1 MAQGTAR
8 GTESEE
14 SPRVIETVRPAAGS
28 SAGAGGARPADSPVP
43 PGRGEWPHVTA
54 DVSDAPMP
62 ADLRQWVTGRL
73 PGLADAMGVLD
84 VSWPRGDS
92 RVWRVT
98 SGVSAAYVKVSPTP
112 EDFAREVRGYRHA
125 AHCLAPGEAPRL
137 LASDLGLR
145 AVMTS
150 PLPGHVVRGFPLT
163 ADAESRVHELAGR
176 LLRRWHDHPVPAGPG
191 VRDDIMASV
200 ARKAEEVVDSLR
212 RVSGHLTDAQRDL
225 AERAGRELPL
235 LAEDLPL
242 VFRHGDYST
251 RNWIWDHRRG
261 THGLIDFEKS
271 DHGIAVEDFV
281 WLCCASWP
289 TNPALKPA
297 FLGGYGRGLS
307 DAEQRALPLFTA
319 RLGVTYV
326 NAGVA
331 GQEPKLVDRGRTI
344 LTRMVQ
350 AYA

>member
-1 MAQGTAR
+1 MTL
-8 GTESEE
+8 
-14 SPRVIETVRPAAGS
+14 
-28 SAGAGGARPADSPVP
+28 
-43 PGRGEWPHVTA
+43 
-54 DVSDAPMP
+54 DAPMP
-62 ADLRQWVTGRL
+62 ADLRRWVTHRL
-73 PGLADAMGVLD
+73 PGLANAMDVLD

-92 RVWRVT
+92 RVWRVA
-98 SGVSAAYVKVSPTP
+98 SGTAAAYVKLSPTP

-191 VRDDIMASV
+191 VRDDIMTSV
-200 ARKAEEVVDSLR
+200 ARKADEATACLARTSEY
-212 RVSGHLTDAQRDL
+212 LTEAQREL
-225 AERAGRELPL
+225 VERMGRELPR

-251 RNWIWDHRRG
+251 RNWLWDHRRG
-261 THGLIDFEKS
+261 THSLIDFEKS

-281 WLCCASWP
+281 WLCCGAWP
-289 TNPALKPA
+289 TNADLRPA
-297 FLGGYGRGLS
+297 FLDGYGRGLS
-307 DAEQRALPLFTA
+307 DTEQQALPLFTA
-319 RLGVTYV
+319 RLGVSYLD
-326 NAGVA
+326 AGVTR
-331 GQEPKLVDRGRTI
+331 QEPTLVYRGRTI
-344 LTRMVQ
+344 LARMVH

>member
-1 MAQGTAR
+1 MSQGTAR

-14 SPRVIETVRPAAGS
+14 SPRVAGQVRPPAGS
-28 SAGAGGARPADSPVP
+28 SDGASAQPAVSPVAARSGVEP
-43 PGRGEWPHVTA
+43 YETP
-54 DVSDAPMP
+54 DALMP
-62 ADLRQWVTGRL
+62 ADLRQWVVDRL
-73 PGLADAMGVLD
+73 PGFAIAMDVLD

-98 SGVSAAYVKVSPTP
+98 SEVSAAFVKVSPTP
-112 EDFAREVRGYRHA
+112 EDFAREVRGYGHA
-125 AHCLAPGEAPRL
+125 AQCLAPGEAARL
-137 LASDLGLR
+137 LASDPGLR

-150 PLPGHVVRGFPLT
+150 PLTGHVVRGFPL
-163 ADAESRVHELAGR
+163 APDAESRVHELAGR

-191 VRDDIMASV
+191 VRDDIMTSV
-200 ARKAEEVVDSLR
+200 VRKADEVTGLLERTSA
-212 RVSGHLTDAQRDL
+212 HLTDAQRTL
-225 AERAGRELPL
+225 VERVGRELPR

-251 RNWIWDHRRG
+251 RNWLWDHRRG
-261 THGLIDFEKS
+261 THSLIDFEKS

-289 TNPALKPA
+289 TNPDLKPA
-297 FLGGYGRGLS
+297 FLAGYGRGLS
-307 DAEQRALPLFTA
+307 EAEQRALPLFTA

-326 NAGVA
+326 DTGVTR
-331 GQEPKLVDRGRTI
+331 QDPKLLDRGRTI

-350 AYA
+350 TYS